1 MAPQLLECTLK
12 QADGLDIKADV
23 LLPPGATKE
32 SPAPV
37 LLWWHGGGLLQ
48 GTRKG
53 TAPHLVE
60 APEKHGLCVVS
71 ADYRLAPQA
80 RLPKILSDVGD
91 AVAWL
96 QTAAFREATQG
107 RADASRVFVSGSS
120 AGGWLALLAGSG
132 LGFAACGLPPPQP
145 RPQGVIGLYPISD
158 LDDSFWTTKQHP
170 VTYMKGRI
178 IDGPSELGAYLDANA
193 PVAASSALDSPRSLF
208 YHYMIQEALL
218 PSLLLEGTGIS
229 PSSFSVAQAVARGD
243 ITLPPT
249 YMVHGSID
257 DKVPPRQATDVAK
270 AMEQKGL
277 PVEIDIEEGKDHLF
291 DREPQEKL
299 ENMYAFIKRHC

>member
-1 MAPQLLECTLK
+1 M
-12 QADGLDIKADV
+12 
-23 LLPPGATKE
+23 
-32 SPAPV
+32 
-37 LLWWHGGGLLQ
+37 
-48 GTRKG
+48 
-53 TAPHLVE
+53 
-60 APEKHGLCVVS
+60 S

-96 QTAAFREATQG
+96 QTDAFREATQG

-178 IDGPSELGAYLDANA
+178 IDGPSELGAYLDAKA
-193 PVAASSALDSPRSLF
+193 PVSASSALDSPRSLF
-208 YHYMIQEALL
+208 YHYMIQEWVLVLL
-218 PSLLLEGTGIS
+218 Y
-229 PSSFSVAQAVARGD
+229 R
-243 ITLPPT
+243 
-249 YMVHGSID
+249 
-257 DKVPPRQATDVAK
+257 TDTTT
-270 AMEQKGL
+270 
-277 PVEIDIEEGKDHLF
+277 
-291 DREPQEKL
+291 
-299 ENMYAFIKRHC
+299 C